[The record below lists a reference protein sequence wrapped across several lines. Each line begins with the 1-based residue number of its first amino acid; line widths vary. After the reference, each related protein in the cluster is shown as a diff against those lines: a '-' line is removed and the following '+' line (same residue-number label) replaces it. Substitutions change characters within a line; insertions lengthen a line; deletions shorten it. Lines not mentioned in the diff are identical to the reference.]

1 MMWLMGNKN
10 KYAPVIGLFNQILW
24 IYLVLTTKQYGLL
37 LGVMAY
43 TIVHL
48 RNFILWNRKTK

>member
-1 MMWLMGNKN
+1 MGNKN